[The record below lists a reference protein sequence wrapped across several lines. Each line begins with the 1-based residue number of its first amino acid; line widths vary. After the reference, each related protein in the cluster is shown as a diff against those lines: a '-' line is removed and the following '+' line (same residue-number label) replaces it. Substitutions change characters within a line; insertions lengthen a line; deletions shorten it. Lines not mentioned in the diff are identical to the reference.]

1 MTFGQNLQENR
12 KRLKLSQE
20 ALANQLYVT
29 RQSVSQWEND
39 RTMPSVDLLLKLSEI
54 FDTSVDALLGKPETE
69 SIPQPAAQADI
80 LRDRR
85 KIRDAMRY
93 YLATTTVVLFSLAV
107 LTLGIAAVLSLFN
120 GNIYSPELTARRS
133 DMINVYPIN
142 VYLYLFYA
150 AACAAAGTVT
160 LVLRIIASRKAVRF
174 GSGHSSRLRFFYDH
188 MEIMEDG
195 AEPLSL
201 FYPNIKRITETDSYF
216 VFTMQNR
223 ARLCIE
229 KSAVEGSA
237 EELGKLLKTSKRY
250 VSRSLYT
257 VPAHAG
263 TVKRCLLRCFRD
275 FLFTATFALP
285 SLTSLIFA
293 LLCFI
298 LTGHQAARVL
308 IWLLPFLAAAAET
321 ALGIVFT
328 LRHIKAKRMIIAGGV
343 MLLLLV
349 PFNLVYHVNPL
360 YRWQDD
366 RITAEDFQDYMEAH
380 GLIVDNTIKG
390 RQETFITSCLTAHP
404 ANNAYE
410 IRFMEFDRHSGDY
423 GLFSAHKTCG
433 GLFSEIYSMPRR
445 NTVYTSYDL
454 GFKKFFTENTNTH
467 YSYVSLNEY
476 SIICFTVDPEKQ
488 GAVQEVLHDWELQ
501 RPY

>member
-229 KSAVEGSA
+229 KSCDRHCCSIN
-237 EELGKLLKTSKRY
+237 R
-250 VSRSLYT
+250 
-257 VPAHAG
+257 
-263 TVKRCLLRCFRD
+263 
-275 FLFTATFALP
+275 
-285 SLTSLIFA
+285 
-293 LLCFI
+293 
-298 LTGHQAARVL
+298 TGHKDL
-308 IWLLPFLAAAAET
+308 ESNT
-321 ALGIVFT
+321 
-328 LRHIKAKRMIIAGGV
+328 RHK
-343 MLLLLV
+343 
-349 PFNLVYHVNPL
+349 VN
-360 YRWQDD
+360 
-366 RITAEDFQDYMEAH
+366 
-380 GLIVDNTIKG
+380 
-390 RQETFITSCLTAHP
+390 RQEKS
-404 ANNAYE
+404 
-410 IRFMEFDRHSGDY
+410 
-423 GLFSAHKTCG
+423 
-433 GLFSEIYSMPRR
+433 
-445 NTVYTSYDL
+445 
-454 GFKKFFTENTNTH
+454 
-467 YSYVSLNEY
+467 
-476 SIICFTVDPEKQ
+476 
-488 GAVQEVLHDWELQ
+488 
-501 RPY
+501 